1 MVIERIIENIKED
14 KVCILLSFV
23 GRLGRREG
31 GFALRVENRGIVHNA
46 TKNRTNVFNK
56 KIIKINVINRISIN

>member
-1 MVIERIIENIKED
+1 M
-14 KVCILLSFV
+14 CILLSFV